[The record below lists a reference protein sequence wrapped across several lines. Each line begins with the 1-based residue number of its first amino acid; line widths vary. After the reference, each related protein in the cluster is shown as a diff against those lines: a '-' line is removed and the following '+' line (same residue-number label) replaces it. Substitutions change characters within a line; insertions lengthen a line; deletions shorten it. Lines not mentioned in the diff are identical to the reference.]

1 MYYSHYT
8 DSVVEE
14 VHSIPITPGLTPV
27 AFLQNNQKTYLG
39 HPFTDCILTEAH
51 NDYSSQSQGYLYGS
65 LFGPKNHPLIT

>member
-39 HPFTDCILTEAH
+39 YPFTDCILTEAH
-51 NDYSSQSQGYLYGS
+51 NDYSSQSQGSIFMGHFLVR
-65 LFGPKNHPLIT
+65 KMTH